1 MASTEQIERFKEA
14 VQLKKDEQDVLA
26 LLEPLINDDSDAVRR
41 ALVKALS
48 HPSELVKGK
57 ATRLLAAFMAK
68 DLGEE
73 YQERYGKGRK
83 RSEKRDRLRNESK
96 NKENALSNRKKG
108 YKQDSGQD
116 SGQVSEKDS
125 HHDYDHDYNDE
136 DSKGDFEADSE
147 NDFENDYE
155 EDGEGGATLVV
166 GIVPSPQLAADA
178 AKEACLVI
186 IHGAELG
193 KKIELSPEKVVV
205 IGRGRQCDISIDQ
218 DSVSRRHAQV
228 YSEDNNI
235 MVRDL
240 GSTNGTYLNDKFVDT
255 PQPLRDGDLLSIG
268 RTIFKFFQSGNI
280 EQAYHQEIYRLTTVD
295 SLTQVYNK
303 RYLLETMEREIARA
317 HRYENEL
324 SIVMFDIDHFKEVN
338 DTHGHLAGDH
348 ILRELSLEIR
358 NRIRQSDI
366 MGRYGG
372 EEFVIILT
380 NTGLNDA
387 VSFAEKV
394 RISTQQHSFNFE
406 DKNIPITISLGV
418 AQLEK
423 DMETPEALIEKAD
436 TNLYRAKENGRN
448 QVVG

>member
-1 MASTEQIERFKEA
+1 LASTEQIELFKEA
-14 VQLKKDEQDVLA
+14 VELGKDEQDVLA
-26 LLEPLINDDSDAVRR
+26 LLEPLTGDDSDGVRR
-41 ALVKALS
+41 ALVKALN

-57 ATRLLAAFMAK
+57 ATRLLAAFMAN

-73 YQERYGKGRK
+73 YQDIYNKGRK
-83 RSEKRDRLRNESK
+83 KRGKSGQTAASNK
-96 NKENALSNRKKG
+96 NTENTLGNRKEG
-108 YKQDSGQD
+108 YKEDSEQDSEEDYKKNHEADDDDD
-116 SGQVSEKDS
+116 SEE
-125 HHDYDHDYNDE
+125 DYD
-136 DSKGDFEADSE
+136 
-147 NDFENDYE
+147 

-193 KKIELSPEKVVV
+193 KKVELSPEKVIV

-228 YSEDNNI
+228 YSEDNSI

-324 SIVMFDIDHFKEVN
+324 SIVMFDLDHFKDVN

-387 VSFAEKV
+387 ISFAENV
-394 RISTQQHSFNFE
+394 RKCIQQHSFNFE

-423 DMETPEALIEKAD
+423 NMETPEALIEKAD